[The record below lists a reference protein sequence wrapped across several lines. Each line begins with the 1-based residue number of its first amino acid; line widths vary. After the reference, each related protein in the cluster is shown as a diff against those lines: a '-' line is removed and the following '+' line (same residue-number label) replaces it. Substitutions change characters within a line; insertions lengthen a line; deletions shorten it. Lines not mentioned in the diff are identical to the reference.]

1 MNASE
6 SSAKL
11 SANSPDHRSGANQ
24 SPPGETVAPGQSLRW
39 YRTWRLPLIA
49 VLLLTPILF
58 WLNSSEDPVITR
70 SIVNLATFSVGG
82 ALVLTVLFWFCMLS
96 TYSRRTVLLVMVPLL
111 LVTVGWAASI
121 RQIQFKG
128 HMDPIIYYR
137 WEEDP
142 FERDLNDLA
151 SAVEARDDAAGLDQ
165 AERHFEL
172 AAGDVPAFRGMRRDG
187 VIEGP
192 ALNQDWQQQPP
203 RELWRV
209 SVGAGYS
216 SMSVVGDSLITLEQR
231 GQQEAI
237 TCYDATNGQ
246 LRWVHQYPARFFEAM
261 GGLGPRSTPTIDA
274 GQVFAVGAEGH
285 VTCLDFFT
293 GRELWSRALLKELE
307 IPNVTWALASSPLVL
322 GEAVIVNPGGP
333 GGDGLMALHR
343 DTGETLWQG
352 AGLSRYG
359 SGEGSTNHA
368 GYSSPVLMEVDGIEQ
383 IVIFDGHGL
392 SGHDPLSGTR
402 WWHFPYLNNAG
413 VNVAQPILLESGREF
428 FISASYGMGS
438 ALVEVKRSGEDPA
451 AAWQAEQKWHETT
464 QMRSKFSNPV
474 YYQGMVYGLD
484 EGILACIDP
493 RTGQRKW
500 KKGRYN
506 HGQVLLTNGQLLV
519 MSEEGD
525 LILVDA
531 NPDEFRE
538 VTRMPVLSGSKV
550 RVWNP
555 HTLVNGIVYVRDDK
569 QMAAF
574 DLNQPSP

>member
-1 MNASE
+1 MSASE

-11 SANSPDHRSGANQ
+11 SANSPAQSSGENASPADQ
-24 SPPGETVAPGQSLRW
+24 SPRW
-39 YRTWRLPLIA
+39 YRTWRLPLA
-49 VLLLTPILF
+49 AALLLTPVIF
-58 WLNSSEDPVITR
+58 WLNSSDDPVMTR
-70 SIVNLATFSVGG
+70 AVVNLATFSVSG

-96 TYSRRTVLLVMVPLL
+96 TFSRRTVLVVTLPLL
-111 LVTVGWAASI
+111 LATVGWAASI
-121 RQIQFKG
+121 RHFQFSG
-128 HMDPIIYYR
+128 DMEPIIYYR

-142 FERDLNDLA
+142 FRRDEDDLA
-151 SAVEARDDAAGLDQ
+151 TIPGAGDEADPNQ

-172 AAGDVPAFRGMRRDG
+172 AAGDVPAFRGVRRDG
-187 VIEGP
+187 VVEGP
-192 ALNQDWQQQPP
+192 VLNQDWQQQSP

-237 TCYDATNGQ
+237 TCYDTANGQ
-246 LRWVHQYPARFFEAM
+246 LRWIHQYPARFFEAM
-261 GGLGPRSTPTIDA
+261 GGLGPRSTPTIDE
-274 GQVFAVGAEGH
+274 GQVFAVGAEGR

-293 GRELWSRALLKELE
+293 GRELWSRELLKELG
-307 IPNVTWALASSPLVL
+307 IPNVTWAMAGSPLVL

-333 GGDGLMALHR
+333 VGDGLMALHR
-343 DTGETLWQG
+343 DTGETIWQG
-352 AGLSRYG
+352 AGLSDYG
-359 SGEGSTNHA
+359 SAEGSTNHA
-368 GYSSPVLMEVDGIEQ
+368 GYSSPVLLEVDGVEQ

-392 SGHDPLSGTR
+392 SGHDPASGKR
-402 WWHFPYLNNAG
+402 WWHFPFLNNAG

-428 FISASYGMGS
+428 FISASYSMGS
-438 ALVEVKRSGEDPA
+438 ALVEVKQSGEPT
-451 AAWQAEQKWHETT
+451 AWQAEQLWHETT

-484 EGILACIDP
+484 EGILACVDP
-493 RTGQRKW
+493 RDGKQKW
-500 KKGRYN
+500 KKGRYK

-519 MSEEGD
+519 MSEDGD

-531 NPDEFRE
+531 DPDQFRE
-538 VTRMPVLSGSKV
+538 VTRMTVLPGSKV

-555 HTLVNGIVYVRDDK
+555 HALVNGIVFVRDDK

-574 DLNQPSP
+574 DLNAPQR